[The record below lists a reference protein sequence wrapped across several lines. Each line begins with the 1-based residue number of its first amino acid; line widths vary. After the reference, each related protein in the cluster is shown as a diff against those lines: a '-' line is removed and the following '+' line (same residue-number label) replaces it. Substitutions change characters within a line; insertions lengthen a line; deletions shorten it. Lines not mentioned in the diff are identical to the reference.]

1 MIKLTV
7 NGTEHALELDPDMP
21 LLWAI
26 REHVGLTGP
35 KYGCGI
41 AHCGA
46 CTVHESF
53 KTCVAQVAEVTV
65 RKSGPFRV
73 DRVVVAVDCG
83 VPVNPDVIRGR
94 GIGAFAP

>member
-7 NGTEHALELDPDMP
+7 NGTEHALDLEPNMP

-26 REHVGLTGP
+26 REHGGLTGT

-41 AHCGA
+41 AQCGA
-46 CTVHESF
+46 CTGHESF
-53 KTCVAQVAEVTV
+53 KTYVAQVAEVTA
-65 RKSGPFRV
+65 RKSGAFRV

-83 VPVNPDVIRGR
+83 VPVSPDVIRGQ
-94 GIGAFAP
+94 GIGAFAL

>member
-1 MIKLTV
+1 
-7 NGTEHALELDPDMP
+7 
-21 LLWAI
+21 
-26 REHVGLTGP
+26 
-35 KYGCGI
+35 
-41 AHCGA
+41 
-46 CTVHESF
+46 VHESF

>member
-35 KYGCGI
+35 SMAAGSPTAGP
-41 AHCGA
+41 AP
-46 CTVHESF
+46 CT
-53 KTCVAQVAEVTV
+53 
-65 RKSGPFRV
+65 
-73 DRVVVAVDCG
+73 
-83 VPVNPDVIRGR
+83 NPSRPASR
-94 GIGAFAP
+94 RWRR

>member
-7 NGTEHALELDPDMP
+7 NGPEHALDFEPNMP

-26 REHVGLTGP
+26 REHVGLTGT
-35 KYGCGI
+35 KYGCEI
-41 AHCGA
+41 AQCTA
-46 CTVHESF
+46 CTRHDSF
-53 KTCVAQVAEVTV
+53 KTCVAQVAEVTA
-65 RKSGPFRV
+65 RKSGAFRV

-83 VPVNPDVIRGR
+83 APVNPDVIRGQ